1 MSNKEYLYV
10 GHYYDK
16 DGNYIL
22 KIGTTN
28 NLKRRCQEHNRK
40 YRGASNF
47 PMRAGDSFTYD
58 WTLPLSK
65 YNTLRYED
73 SNKAK
78 WQKELFGFFQ
88 SNDRFVFLEKPAC
101 AVVKIKKEYVIAL

>member
-1 MSNKEYLYV
+1 MKNKEYLYV
-10 GHYYDK
+10 GHYTDK

-28 NLKRRCQEHNRK
+28 NLKRRLQEHNRN
-40 YRGASNF
+40 YRKASNF
-47 PMRAGDSFTYD
+47 PMAQNESFAYD

-65 YNTLRYED
+65 YNTLRYEET
-73 SNKAK
+73 NKAK
-78 WQKELFGFFQ
+78 WIKELFGIFQ

-101 AVVKIKKEYVIAL
+101 AVVKIKKEYCITL